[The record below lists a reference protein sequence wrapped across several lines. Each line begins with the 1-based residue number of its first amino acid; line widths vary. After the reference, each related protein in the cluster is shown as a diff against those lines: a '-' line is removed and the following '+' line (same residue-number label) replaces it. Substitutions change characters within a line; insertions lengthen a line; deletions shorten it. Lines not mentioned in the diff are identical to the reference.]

1 MLEFVAVV
9 LIFFGGAIFLL
20 AFKSGYQKVG
30 PIVVGALII
39 ALGFKNL
46 PVQKTHEPDIYYR
59 K

>member
-20 AFKSGYQKVG
+20 AFKPGYQKVG
-30 PIVVGALII
+30 PIIVGALII
-39 ALGFKNL
+39 ALGFKIL
-46 PVQKTHEPDIYYR
+46 PVQKKDEPEIYYR